1 MKSTGMVKLPVLSK
15 HLNVMTE
22 PRENVGDVT
31 SVNSVKTYA
40 TIKTGTK
47 RVTVALVNNLGEKV
61 TIKRGTVIGRLKA
74 VNAVPICLAPKSS
87 TDNDVLEYVQRMNE
101 VGDVPEYDT
110 IRVRIMTYS
119 STCREQMR

>member
-1 MKSTGMVKLPVLSK
+1 MIDRIDHKIKLSRNIMLQPRQAMKSTGMVKLPVLSK

-47 RVTVALVNNLGEKV
+47 RVAVALVNNSGEKV
-61 TIKRGTVIGRLKA
+61 TIKK
-74 VNAVPICLAPKSS
+74 KKKKKK
-87 TDNDVLEYVQRMNE
+87 
-101 VGDVPEYDT
+101 
-110 IRVRIMTYS
+110 
-119 STCREQMR
+119 REP

>member
-1 MKSTGMVKLPVLSK
+1 MIDRIDHKIKLSRNIMLQPRQAMKSTGMVKLPVLSK

-47 RVTVALVNNLGEKV
+47 IVAVALVNNSGEKV
-61 TIKRGTVIGRLKA
+61 TIKKKKKKKKKKKGNCSR
-74 VNAVPICLAPKSS
+74 
-87 TDNDVLEYVQRMNE
+87 
-101 VGDVPEYDT
+101 
-110 IRVRIMTYS
+110 
-119 STCREQMR
+119 

>member
-1 MKSTGMVKLPVLSK
+1 M
-15 HLNVMTE
+15 
-22 PRENVGDVT
+22 
-31 SVNSVKTYA
+31 NSVKTYA

-47 RVTVALVNNLGEKV
+47 RVAVALVNNSGEKV
-61 TIKRGTVIGRLKA
+61 IIKKKKKKKKKGTVVGRLKA
-74 VNAVPICLAPKSS
+74 ANAVPICLAPKSS
-87 TDNDVLEYVQRMNE
+87 TDNDVLEYVQRTNE